1 MMKTAASNKKIRE
14 LITIVKEGKLLPRAE
29 FQRRLVW
36 SNKDKDFFLD
46 SVLKGFPFPEI
57 YVADGD
63 VDLETGEG
71 TQLLVDGLQRVNTLV
86 QYFHGDSLLKLVTI
100 PTYKDLTPEEKGAFL
115 QYDVAVRD
123 LGSIGKSEIV
133 EAFRRINATKYS
145 LEDIEINNAV
155 YSGAI
160 NKYAQSFADRSIFAD
175 NKVFTVLDYKRMG
188 DLRFGLSI
196 IATMMTGY
204 FNRDD
209 DLEEVLK
216 RNNDAFAGEDE
227 ITRRIDAVIGLLEE
241 CSFPPKSRIWRKA
254 DLFTVFV
261 ELDRLLN
268 EGAHLEPLSVLETLT
283 QFFDGVDEQRIGGGQ
298 LAGLYYKAAIQA
310 SNDRLNRIRRGAII
324 EGLLRNMPEEEILNS
339 LVDAGLVEARQVI

>member
-1 MMKTAASNKKIRE
+1 MKTAASNKKVRE

-57 YVADGD
+57 YVADGE

-71 TQLLVDGLQRVNTLV
+71 TQLLVDGLQRVNTLT
-86 QYFHGDSLLKLVTI
+86 QYFHGDTLLKLVTI
-100 PTYKDLTPEEKGAFL
+100 PPYKDLSPEDKSSFL

-123 LGSIGKSEIV
+123 LGSISKKEIV

-145 LEDIEINNAV
+145 LDDIEINNAV

-160 NKYAQSFADRSIFAD
+160 NKYAQEFADRSIFSD
-175 NKVFTVLDYKRMG
+175 NKVFSSLDYKRMG

-204 FNRDD
+204 FNRDEE
-209 DLEEVLK
+209 LEEVLK
-216 RNNDAFAGEDE
+216 RNNDVFLQEGE
-227 ITRRIDAVIGLLEE
+227 ISARINNVVDLLEE

-261 ELDRLLN
+261 ELDRLLT
-268 EGAHLEPLSVLETLT
+268 EGMPLQPADVLETLSA
-283 QFFDGVDEQRIGGGQ
+283 FFDAVDEQQIASGQ
-298 LAGLYYKAAIQA
+298 LASLYYKAAIQA

-324 EGLLRNMPEEEILNS
+324 EGLLRKKQPAAILS
-339 LVDAGLVEARQVI
+339 ELTDAGLI